1 MAGPSHTGPGAP
13 PLHTT
18 VPPKVTRRRRRL
30 VQEMLVLQNKQL
42 EQLAIREAAA
52 LLPVLQTAERELSAQ
67 LVRWLG
73 HPDGAQRF
81 TAQHLRNALLAV
93 NHAMVRL
100 GNLADLEATMTR
112 TLGRAGMAAAQ
123 LSIGHL
129 KNELARFAG
138 MFDGSIHPLSFNEAA
153 IIAEGRAMLIP
164 RYPTSA
170 ARYVGAIRTDIRN
183 RLAVGHAKNQTFDQ
197 MTRDLQA
204 HGGPRGLVV
213 LQQRRTGAIVEQIPE
228 GLFRRHRY
236 FAERVVRTESVN
248 AYNETHLRAIRA
260 VATEDPEIL
269 QRWDASVDRRVCSI
283 CREMDGQ
290 VVEVGREFRGGVTRP
305 PAHPNCRC
313 ALTPWKK
320 HWPALN
326 GMGPD
331 VDADTDNARQRL
343 A

>member
-1 MAGPSHTGPGAP
+1 MAGPSQTGPRGP
-13 PLHTT
+13 QLHTV

-42 EQLAIREAAA
+42 EQLAIREATA
-52 LLPVLQTAERELSAQ
+52 LLPVLQQAERELSAQ
-67 LVRWLG
+67 MVKFLG
-73 HPDGAQRF
+73 QPNGAQRF

-93 NHAMVRL
+93 NHAMVKL
-100 GNLADLEATMTR
+100 GNMADLEAVMAR
-112 TLGRAGMAAAQ
+112 TLGRSGLAAAEM
-123 LSIGHL
+123 SIGHL

-153 IIAEGRAMLIP
+153 IIADGRAMLIP

-170 ARYVGAIRTDIRN
+170 ARYVGGIRTDIRN

-197 MTRDLQA
+197 MTRELQT

-236 FAERVVRTESVN
+236 FAERIVRTESVN
-248 AYNETHLRAIRA
+248 AYNETHKRAIEA
-260 VATEDPEIL
+260 IAAQDPEMC

-283 CREMDGQ
+283 CRDLDGM
-290 VVEVGREFRGGVTRP
+290 VIGVGEAFNGHPRP

-320 HWPALN
+320 HWPALE
-326 GMGPD
+326 GMGPK